1 MTPSSGGIALPSSFY
16 RYAPTRRQMLWG
28 VLGAFLFL
36 VAFVVIA
43 YSLTRIPNP
52 NETATNQQNFFL
64 YSNGKI
70 MAHGGQVN
78 RINVK
83 LDQVPAPVRYAVLS
97 AEDRNFESEP
107 GISPTGIMR
116 ALVTDLRGGDIQ
128 QGGSTITQQYVKNAY
143 LSQQRTFTRKIK
155 EIFISLK
162 LSNTKSKDEIL
173 QDYLNTIY
181 FGRNAYGI
189 AAAAQA
195 YFGKNVSKL
204 NAGEGAVLAAVIRA
218 PSYYDPSTNHDA
230 AVARWHYVIDG
241 MVKEHWLPSDAAAR
255 AQFPTV
261 LKPGQ
266 GVSASNGDC
275 VGPTGFICQ
284 AVKFDLMKHGFS
296 EDRLAAGGYRVYT
309 TIDQTA
315 QKGAVDAETANNGGY
330 RTTGP
335 DRGRESALISVQP
348 GDGAIRAMYGGD
360 VFCPP
365 QQRPDACTDLTG
377 LSNNYARSPGS
388 SFKPYTLIAALQQ
401 GISLDSRFPGPAHID
416 FPGTD
421 GKGISNSQNETC
433 LPQCTLTQALAKSIN
448 TIFVPLADKV
458 GPDKVAQVA
467 HDAGVDKKHELA
479 EVPTITLGTSDV
491 SPLDQAVG
499 YATIAAQGIYAK
511 PYIVAKVVSADGH
524 VVYRAKKE
532 THRAF
537 PADVMADTTY
547 AMTQVLGP
555 TGTAAGKGLPG
566 RPAAGKTGTDG
577 EVSGNK
583 NAWFIGFTPQL
594 STAVWF
600 GNAEHNH
607 QVTTDGAPVY
617 GGGLPAST
625 WQQMMTAALQG
636 QPVENFPP
644 PAHVGHAINPSPTAS
659 SASPSPTA
667 TQSATTAP
675 ITPTAKPSN
684 SLPPIV
690 TQSPSPS
697 PSPTSSPSGGGGG
710 GGGGGG
716 SPSPPAGGG

>member
-1 MTPSSGGIALPSSFY
+1 MRLNRTALALLAVPGLLLGSSSPATADV
-16 RYAPTRRQMLWG
+16 AP
-28 VLGAFLFL
+28 
-36 VAFVVIA
+36 
-43 YSLTRIPNP
+43 P
-52 NETATNQQNFFL
+52 
-64 YSNGKI
+64 
-70 MAHGGQVN
+70 
-78 RINVK
+78 
-83 LDQVPAPVRYAVLS
+83 
-97 AEDRNFESEP
+97 
-107 GISPTGIMR
+107 
-116 ALVTDLRGGDIQ
+116 ALVTTGYETSTGNLVSRDAGYSARVPGTGTSLWLFGDTFWNGGFWFGTTAALGSYTPGQ
-128 QGGSTITQQYVKNAY
+128 VPTGLSEVPTPPAAMSNPSNRPPGGFLPQFPGGLKTPQGADCTNDGAQ
-143 LSQQRTFTRKIK
+143 
-155 EIFISLK
+155 
-162 LSNTKSKDEIL
+162 
-173 QDYLNTIY
+173 
-181 FGRNAYGI
+181 GRIPVSWPSG
-189 AAAAQA
+189 AAAIPGTNRLLVTYLDVCQ
-195 YFGKNVSKL
+195 FG
-204 NAGEGAVLAAVIRA
+204 
-218 PSYYDPSTNHDA
+218 
-230 AVARWHYVIDG
+230 
-241 MVKEHWLPSDAAAR
+241 
-255 AQFPTV
+255 
-261 LKPGQ
+261 
-266 GVSASNGDC
+266 
-275 VGPTGFICQ
+275 GPTGERFVV
-284 AVKFDLMKHGFS
+284 AEYNPATNTLSGTT
-296 EDRLAAGGYRVYT
+296 RV
-309 TIDQTA
+309 
-315 QKGAVDAETANNGGY
+315 
-330 RTTGP
+330 
-335 DRGRESALISVQP
+335 
-348 GDGAIRAMYGGD
+348 
-360 VFCPP
+360 F
-365 QQRPDACTDLTG
+365 TDLTG

-625 WQQMMTAALQG
+625 WQQMMTAAMQG

-659 SASPSPTA
+659 TASPSPTA

-716 SPSPPAGGG
+716 SSPSPPAGGG

>member
-1 MTPSSGGIALPSSFY
+1 VILDDLRQFFPTPK
-16 RYAPTRRQMLWG
+16 QMLWS
-28 VLGAFLFL
+28 VLGAFLFMVVL
-36 VAFVVIA
+36 VVVV
-43 YSLTRIPNP
+43 YSLTKIPNP
-52 NETATNQQNFFL
+52 NETATNQQNFYLF
-64 YSNGKI
+64 SNGKL

-78 RINVK
+78 RITVK
-83 LDQVPAPVRYAVLS
+83 LENVPEVVQHAVLS
-97 AEDRNFESEP
+97 AEDRNFESEA
-107 GISPTGIMR
+107 GISPTGILR
-116 ALVTDLRGGDIQ
+116 AFVTDLRGGDIQ

-155 EIFISLK
+155 EIFIAVK
-162 LSNTKSKDEIL
+162 LSNTKSNDEIL

-189 AAAAQA
+189 AAASQA

-204 NAGEGAVLAAVIRA
+204 NASEAAVLAAVIRA
-218 PSYYDPSTNHDA
+218 PSFYDPSTNHDA

-241 MVKEHWLPSDAAAR
+241 MVKQHWLPADQAAR
-255 AQFPTV
+255 AQFPV
-261 LKPGQ
+261 VIKPGQ
-266 GVSASNGDC
+266 GPSGSNGDC

-284 AVKFDLMKHGFS
+284 AVKFDLIKHGFT
-296 EDRLAAGGYRVYT
+296 EDRLAAGGYHVFT

-315 QKGAVDAETANNGGY
+315 QKAAVAAEDANDGGY
-330 RTTGP
+330 RTSGP
-335 DRGRESALISVQP
+335 DKGRESALISVQP
-348 GDGAIRAMYGGD
+348 GDGAIRAMYGGA

-365 QQRPDACTDLTG
+365 KQRPDSCTDLTG
-377 LSNNYARSPGS
+377 VSNNYARSPGS

-401 GISLDSRFPGPAHID
+401 GIGLDSRFPGPAHID

-433 LPQCTLTQALAKSIN
+433 LPACTLTQALAKSIN

-467 HDAGVDKKHELA
+467 HDAGVDKKHKLD

-499 YATIAAQGIYAK
+499 YATIAAQGIEAQ
-511 PYIVAKVVSADGH
+511 PYLVAKVVSADGH
-524 VVYRAKKE
+524 VVYRAKQE
-532 THRAF
+532 THRVF
-537 PADVMADTTY
+537 PEDVMADATY

-566 RPAAGKTGTDG
+566 RPAAGKTGTNG
-577 EVSGNK
+577 EVSGNRD
-583 NAWFIGFTPQL
+583 AWFIGFTPQL

-600 GNAEHNH
+600 GNTNKQHE
-607 QVTTDGAPVY
+607 VTTDGAPLY

-625 WQQMMTAALQG
+625 WQQMMTAALEG
-636 QPVENFPP
+636 KPVEDFPP
-644 PAHVGHAINPSPTAS
+644 PAHVGHAVNPSPSAS
-659 SASPSPTA
+659 SASPSP
-667 TQSATTAP
+667 SAST
-675 ITPTAKPSN
+675 TPTNLPVTPSKTPH
-684 SLPPIV
+684 SLPPV
-690 TQSPSPS
+690 VSPS
-697 PSPTSSPSGGGGG
+697 PSPTSSPSSSPTGNNG